1 MAEADDPTPQRNR
14 GTGRR
19 GDARQAA
26 RQAKGAA
33 GGGDRRHGP
42 PLHVDVE
49 ANRITAAFP
58 GPATARPENAT
69 PGGSGKRIPNPAA
82 PSRPNAARGAVHRPG
97 AARAAQRPG
106 SQAGRTQT
114 HRTDDPAA
122 GRAAGGETDALGAP
136 AYTEIDLDGD
146 VEPAFS
152 ERIPTFA
159 LDPNEPAPDIEANVY
174 IASEHGERRRGRGKK
189 NQRGK
194 RRTVTNPFGMIEKGP
209 RPKGHAR
216 IPTWQKILMGIC
228 SIAVLGIAY
237 VVFGTGST
245 KLPGWDQGV
254 LVRTQIEFLDQQ
266 IELPYAPQSV
276 TWQILTQEEQE
287 RYGATKLRVIAV
299 IEFTPEQAAELI
311 ARSTP
316 MPQLDGA
323 EEIES
328 HRWFPDEARDLM
340 SDLDV
345 DSDTPVYG
353 ADVFYDG
360 VFQRGTM
367 LRLGDSGYIVTKLF
381 DY

>member
-1 MAEADDPTPQRNR
+1 MAEADDPTQQRNR
-14 GTGRR
+14 PARQR
-19 GDARQAA
+19 GDASKAA

-33 GGGDRRHGP
+33 GGGDRRRGP
-42 PLHVDVE
+42 PLQVDVE
-49 ANRITAAFP
+49 ANRITATFP
-58 GPATARPENAT
+58 GPATARPESTGPAA
-69 PGGSGKRIPNPAA
+69 SGKRKPNAA
-82 PSRPNAARGAVHRPG
+82 ARPNAARGATHRPG
-97 AARAAQRPG
+97 AAQRPSAQTG
-106 SQAGRTQT
+106 GTQAR
-114 HRTDDPAA
+114 RSDD
-122 GRAAGGETDALGAP
+122 RETRTDALGAP
-136 AYTEIDLDGD
+136 AYTEIDLDDD
-146 VEPAFS
+146 VEPAYS

-159 LDPNEPAPDIEANVY
+159 LDPHEPAPDIEANVY
-174 IASEHGERRRGRGKK
+174 IASEHGERRRGPGKKQGK

-194 RRTVTNPFGMIEKGP
+194 RRAVTNPFGQIEKGP

-228 SIAVLGIAY
+228 AIAVLGVAY
-237 VVFGTGST
+237 IVFGTGST

-266 IELPYAPQSV
+266 IELPYVPQSV

-311 ARSTP
+311 ARSTS
-316 MPQLDGA
+316 MPQLPGA

-328 HRWFPDEARDLM
+328 HRWFPDEARELM

-345 DSDTPVYG
+345 DSDTTVYG

-360 VFQRGTM
+360 VFRRGTM